1 MGANLLRHAMFVDY
15 TQHRLECL
23 KLKIRVRE
31 EFCIKQK
38 TVIATK
44 YIAGKRRAKKR
55 EE

>member
-1 MGANLLRHAMFVDY
+1 MP
-15 TQHRLECL
+15 
-23 KLKIRVRE
+23 KIRNSDPGR
-31 EFCIKQK
+31 ILYSKQK